1 MPSLAPAQKIIHP
14 PLLRAAADAVSLKWN
29 LLSCLFL
36 DLAAGD
42 LLQKKSL
49 RKERDPQAQSVR
61 GSPRGGGN
69 GSEKGRKPLG
79 GNGRANC
86 VHLFAYPP
94 AYWAVDVLL
103 LGSMGVLEALRLYL
117 GAKGNLTEEETLLGS
132 SLLLTVANA
141 FLSLYFLLWA
151 TFVLWID
158 VLLNGA
164 LLTLYGLEGLLQ
176 AVTIAAFV
184 S

>member
-1 MPSLAPAQKIIHP
+1 M
-14 PLLRAAADAVSLKWN
+14 AAGRRGRSSI
-29 LLSCLFL
+29 LLSSVPLQMQFRLSGIYYPVYFL
-36 DLAAGD
+36 IS
-42 LLQKKSL
+42 LLVIFYKM
-49 RKERDPQAQSVR
+49 
-61 GSPRGGGN
+61 
-69 GSEKGRKPLG
+69 
-79 GNGRANC
+79 
-86 VHLFAYPP
+86 HLFAYPP